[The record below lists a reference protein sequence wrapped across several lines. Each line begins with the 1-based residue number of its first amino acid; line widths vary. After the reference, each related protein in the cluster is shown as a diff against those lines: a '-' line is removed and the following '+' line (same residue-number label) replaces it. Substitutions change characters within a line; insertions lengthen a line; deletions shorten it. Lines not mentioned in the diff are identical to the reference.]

1 MLSFAIENAPPD
13 HNPDAVTEKAA
24 MKNNEH
30 LKRSSSLFQEPK
42 LERELV
48 KKLDRRILPL
58 VCVLYCFSF
67 LDRVNIGNAK
77 VAGIEDSLQ
86 LNPSQF
92 STCLALFYVSYIL
105 FEVPANVLL
114 KRFKVNVWI
123 SIIMFLWG
131 AITIV
136 TAFVTSFTTLAITR
150 FFLGV
155 FEAGYVPGILYYLST
170 FYKRKELATRVAI
183 FLSFN
188 CIAGMISGPIGYATT
203 FLEGQHGMHGWQYL
217 FLIEGI
223 PTTLL
228 SACCYYF
235 MVGDI
240 QEVKWLTDSQKDLQ
254 VLRIAREKA
263 TSTSEHTKLTWKEFQ
278 SAILDWRAWALGIMF
293 MLCVTP
299 LTGISIFLPTLLQ
312 DLGFSIGITQLLV
325 IPINLVGAIAEVA
338 SAVASDRIQQRFP
351 FIFGGSCLASLSFV
365 ALCLVHN
372 HWARY
377 FLLHIS
383 MIGVTM
389 TGPCILTWASDN
401 WDGPTKAIS
410 IALVICLG
418 NAGGIIASFIFRP
431 SDGPAYVMPFAVFCG
446 LLALGGITSFVLKRY
461 WKRVNDNR
469 DMGIYEIDITDMR
482 SEEVDRLGDRHPSFR
497 YFL

>member
-1 MLSFAIENAPPD
+1 MLSFAIENAPPV
-13 HNPDAVTEKAA
+13 HNPDVVNEKPS
-24 MKNNEH
+24 KNSEH
-30 LKRSSSLFQEPK
+30 LKRTSALFQEPK

-48 KKLDRRILPL
+48 KKLDRQILPL

-77 VAGIEDSLQ
+77 IAGIEDSLQ

-131 AITIV
+131 AVTV
-136 TAFVTSFTTLAITR
+136 LTAFVTSYTTLAISR

-170 FYKRKELATRVAI
+170 FYKRRELATRVAI

-203 FLEGQHGMHGWQYL
+203 FLEGKLGMHGWQFL
-217 FLIEGI
+217 FLIEGV

-235 MVGDI
+235 MIGDI
-240 QEVKWLTDSQKDLQ
+240 QEVKWLTDAQKELQ
-254 VLRIAREKA
+254 VQRIAREKA
-263 TSTSEHTKLTWKEFQ
+263 TSSEHADLTWKEFRT
-278 SAILDWRAWALGIMF
+278 SIFDWRAWALGIMF

-312 DLGFSIGITQLLV
+312 DLGFSIGVTQLLV
-325 IPINLVGAIAEVA
+325 IPINLVGAIAEIISA
-338 SAVASDRIQQRFP
+338 AVADRMQQRFP
-351 FIFGGSCLASLSFV
+351 LIFAGSCLASLSFV

-377 FLLHIS
+377 ALLHFS

-389 TGPCILTWASDN
+389 TAPCILTWASDN

-418 NAGGIIASFIFRP
+418 NAGGIFASFIFRP
-431 SDGPAYVMPFAVFCG
+431 SDGPAYVMPFAVF
-446 LLALGGITSFVLKRY
+446 AGILITGAATSFVLKRY
-461 WKRVNDNR
+461 WKRINGNR
-469 DMGIYEIDITDMR
+469 DMGIYEIDITDMK
-482 SEEVDRLGDRHPSFR
+482 SEEVDRLGDRHPAFR
-497 YFL
+497 YLL